1 MKFDKNLYAGLI
13 RHPLSTV
20 KILYE
25 NLQALKLNKKVGE
38 NYSLTNRVYKVAGL
52 DEERLFNL

>member
-13 RHPLSTV
+13 RHPLLTV

-25 NLQALKLNKKVGE
+25 NLQALTLNKKVGE
-38 NYSLTNRVYKVAGL
+38 NYSLTNRAYKVAGL

>member
-13 RHPLSTV
+13 CHPLLTV
-20 KILYE
+20 KKLYE
-25 NLQALKLNKKVGE
+25 NLQALTLNKKVGE